1 MKMKA
6 FLCGVTVAALG
17 AASFASSGAQAQQAG
32 FAAGMP
38 LGVMANG
45 KHTPM
50 SSNVKVYGGLVFS
63 ESCSYDPARN
73 LIVAVNRGAPQNAA
87 VNDGFV
93 SLINHDGSA
102 HTPLWIG
109 ATRNGLTLND
119 PLGSDVQNG
128 KLYVA
133 DKDGGTADGTP
144 PANVVRTFDL
154 KTGASAGD
162 IRIEGSVGFNDVA
175 VAKDGTLYGTQTGSA
190 TIPQRI
196 YKVTPD
202 GKASVLI
209 EGAPL
214 ARPNGIALDND
225 GTVVVVNLDSAAVLS
240 FSPDG
245 KLLKT
250 EQAVQPG
257 NDGLVILADGT
268 KYVSSVMNGGM
279 SRIKAGKAELVA
291 TGIPSPASICY
302 DSQARQIVIPM
313 NANNALGFL
322 KVE

>member
-1 MKMKA
+1 MKMKHL
-6 FLCGVTVAALG
+6 LCGAAM
-17 AASFASSGAQAQQAG
+17 AAAFAITSADAQQAG

-50 SSNVKVYGGLVFS
+50 SNNVKVYGALVFS

-73 LIVAVNRGAPQNAA
+73 LIVAINRGAPQNIAT
-87 VNDGFV
+87 NDGFV
-93 SLINHDGSA
+93 SLINHDGSV

-119 PLGSDVQNG
+119 PLGSDVMNG

-133 DKDGGTADGTP
+133 DKDGGTADGAAP
-144 PANVVRTFDL
+144 VNVVRTFDL
-154 KTGASAGD
+154 KTGAPAGD

-175 VAKDGTLYGTQTGSA
+175 VAKDGTLYGTQTGGP
-190 TIPQRI
+190 TIAQRV

-225 GTVVVVNLDSAAVLS
+225 GNIVVVNLDSAAVIT

-245 KLLKT
+245 KLVKT
-250 EQAVQPG
+250 EQASMPG

-279 SRIKAGKAELVA
+279 SRIRGGKAELVA

-302 DSQARQIVIPM
+302 DSQAKQIVIPM
-313 NANNALGFL
+313 NPNNALGFL